1 MLYAKKQTKKMAQT
15 QTLLEPVGFRLQI
28 RTLPTLQGR
37 FRQGYVCS
45 LVLSVHQNNLRIA
58 S

>member
-1 MLYAKKQTKKMAQT
+1 MAQT

-28 RTLPTLQGR
+28 RTLPTLQRR